1 MGVLSRVNAI
11 AAAATV
17 ACAIAAPSAALAF
30 DWPWA
35 GWFADDAAMEP
46 SAIAVDDTPVT
57 FGTGWYLRGD
67 LSVAGETQIPVGNV
81 LLPTTKN
88 FPNNY
93 ALGLGFGY
101 KYNAWLRTDVTVDWR
116 AARRY
121 QANTTGGF
129 LPCQIGA
136 VGTPVGGPF
145 TGSTPIY
152 SGCLDYVQARMT
164 NTQALFNVYADLG
177 TWYGLTPYIGG
188 GIGFNVNYQRY
199 QRNWYFNNGN
209 AYSGTSWVD
218 PWTGGTYSNYWDTKL
233 SSSAIQFAWAVM
245 GGASYNVTPH
255 LAVDVGLR
263 YTNLGTVYTTTAF
276 GSTKQTLSATDAR
289 LGFRYTPD

>member
-17 ACAIAAPSAALAF
+17 AGVIAAPSAALAW

-67 LSVAGETQIPVGNV
+67 MSISGETQIPIGNV
-81 LLPTTKN
+81 ILPTTKT

-101 KYNAWLRTDVTVDWR
+101 KYNAWLRTDVTLDYR
-116 AARRY
+116 AGR
-121 QANTTGGF
+121 QFQGNTTRGVI
-129 LPCQIGA
+129 PCQDGA

-145 TGSTPIY
+145 TGSIPIY
-152 SGCLDYVQARMT
+152 GSCLDYVQARMN
-164 NTQALFNVYADLG
+164 NTQVMFNAYADLG
-177 TWYGLTPYIGG
+177 TWYGLTPYVGA
-188 GIGFNVNYQRY
+188 GIGFNLNYQRF
-199 QRNWYFNNGN
+199 QRTWYFNNGN
-209 AYSGTSWVD
+209 PYSGTSWVD
-218 PWTGGTYSNYWDTKL
+218 PWTGGTYSNYWDSKQST
-233 SSSAIQFAWAVM
+233 STMQFAWAVM

-255 LAVDVGLR
+255 LAVDLGLR
-263 YTNLGTVYTTTAF
+263 YSNLGSVYTTTVF
-276 GSTKQTLSATDAR
+276 GSYKQNYSATDAR
-289 LGFRYTPD
+289 IGFRYTPD